1 MFTQIRL
8 SIILSFSFWACL
20 SLASASEVTFDQ
32 VQVQVNQQSFALEYA
47 KTFEQRAQGL
57 MFRKEMCA
65 NCGMLFK
72 FEQTRRAG
80 MWMKNTFIPLDVAFI
95 RADGTITDI
104 KAMQPHDMK
113 TVSSSEPVQYA
124 WEMNLAWFKQNNIKV
139 GDTVTLL
146 ESN

>member
-1 MFTQIRL
+1 MFKQLCRT
-8 SIILSFSFWACL
+8 IIFSLTFYTCL
-20 SLASASEVTFDQ
+20 SLANPTETEFDQ
-32 VQVQVNQQSFALEYA
+32 VQVQVNQQNFDLEYA

-57 MFRKEMCA
+57 MFRKKMCDS
-65 NCGMLFK
+65 CGMLFK
-72 FEQTRRAG
+72 FEQARLAG

-113 TVSSSEPVQYA
+113 TVSSSEPVLYA

-139 GDTVTLL
+139 GDKVTM
-146 ESN
+146 SKAN